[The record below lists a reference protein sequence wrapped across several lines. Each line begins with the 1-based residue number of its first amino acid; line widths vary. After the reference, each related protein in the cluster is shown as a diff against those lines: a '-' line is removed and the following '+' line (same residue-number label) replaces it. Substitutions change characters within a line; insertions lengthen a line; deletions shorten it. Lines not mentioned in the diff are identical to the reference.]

1 MSEFDKVYYEKWE
14 ELVKG
19 GVSTLDDPVSGVSEA
34 HFQAYVYAEEI
45 TGTLARQYWPIV
57 MDGKKNKTME
67 EFAMKEFDYGY
78 GSAKA
83 EIEEFGMDDDM
94 KEVFERYTEEFGED
108 PESFLNIVPLTL
120 KGIVPATLKGK
131 YPVCEFTKGYMQY
144 CKEYINSE

>member
-1 MSEFDKVYYEKWE
+1 MNVMENKTVSEFDRIYNKKWE

-83 EIEEFGMDDDM
+83 EIEEFGMDDDI
-94 KEVFERYTEEFGED
+94 KEVFEIDTEEPED
-108 PESFLNIVPLTL
+108 FLNIVPGTL
-120 KGIVPATLKGK
+120 KGLAT
-131 YPVCEFTKGYMQY
+131 EFTTGYLR
-144 CKEYINSE
+144 